1 MAKTSI
7 DFIERDRGPEG
18 WRALTIELES
28 DYLEEFY
35 EALKDNL
42 PYGAWRYSPEHKSWF
57 ILPRWRDVAA
67 GIALKHFE
75 RVWLVRGS
83 TRVDF
88 RSGETFEQG
97 TMFG

>member
-42 PYGAWRYSPEHKSWF
+42 PYGAWRYSPEHSRGVVR
-57 ILPRWRDVAA
+57 PA
-67 GIALKHFE
+67 GLQRHDGGEA
-75 RVWLVRGS
+75 RRASARAGVGRRRG
-83 TRVDF
+83 RGP
-88 RSGETFEQG
+88 GE
-97 TMFG
+97 